1 MNRSKLERLQASLC
15 ENKLDAFFCRMSVNI
30 LALTGYWPCNHAV
43 AAVIPQAGNPVLVV
57 PETELQN
64 AQKEAEGLELC
75 AYALESTELLRGAM
89 DGMEHT
95 LRSVLKKMGLLHARI
110 GIEQSFEDGASG
122 RLFGDFKYPSLP
134 TWQLLQRFF
143 PNACF
148 VDAADAILSL
158 RMVKE
163 PEEAKA
169 IQKAV
174 EAACIGYKA
183 VRRALR
189 PGMTE
194 ADVSALLEGTIL
206 SQGTGRSGARYARG
220 FSSVYAGDRGA
231 EQWTHWACT
240 TGRVIRRND
249 VVMMELGVVC
259 DGYWADLTRC
269 MCAGEPPEKAKRVLA
284 VLLEAQRRGIEAAVP
299 GTPIGEIDRVC
310 HAYCTAKGYGK
321 EYYRHNCGHASG
333 YNYHEVPSVHQANTT
348 PVREG
353 MILCVEPGIYIPGE
367 FGLRTED
374 MVYITKDGAKL
385 LSNYPHEL

>member
-1 MNRSKLERLQASLC
+1 MKRNKLKRIQASLC
-15 ENKLDAFFCRMSVNI
+15 EHKLDAFFCRMSVNI

-43 AAVIPQAGNPVLVV
+43 AAVIPQTGIPVLII

-64 AQKEAEGLELC
+64 AEKEVEGLELC

-163 PEEAKA
+163 PEEAQA
-169 IQKAV
+169 IQKAAK
-174 EAACIGYKA
+174 AACIGYEA

-194 ADVSALLEGTIL
+194 ADVSTFLEGAIL
-206 SQGTGRSGARYARG
+206 SQGTGRSGTRYARG

-231 EQWTHWACT
+231 CT
-240 TGRVIRRND
+240 TGRMICKND
-249 VVMMELGVVC
+249 VIVMELGVVC
-259 DGYWADLTRC
+259 DGYWADLTHC
-269 MCAGEPPEKAKRVLA
+269 MCAGEPPEKAKDVLA
-284 VLLEAQRRGIEAAVP
+284 ILLEAQRRGIEAAVP
-299 GTPIGEIDRVC
+299 GTPIGEIDRIC
-310 HAYCTAKGYGK
+310 HAYCASNGYGK

-333 YNYHEVPSVHQANTT
+333 YNYHEAPPVHQANTM
-348 PVREG
+348 PVQEG
-353 MILCVEPGIYIPGE
+353 MVLCVEPGIYIPGE

-385 LSNYPHEL
+385 FSNYPHEL